1 MKLQL
6 KADLGLLLVTFFWG
20 ASILLTKVGLE
31 GIEEYNLIA
40 LRFIIAFLLSGLIFY
55 KHLFKIDFKTVKYAF
70 ILASVL
76 FIVYIFATFGTKY
89 TSVSNAG
96 FLLCLTVI
104 FIPILSAIF
113 LKHIP
118 KRKL

>member
-20 ASILLTKVGLE
+20 ASILLTKLGLD

-55 KHLFKIDFKTVKYAF
+55 KHLFKNLFK
-70 ILASVL
+70 
-76 FIVYIFATFGTKY
+76 
-89 TSVSNAG
+89 
-96 FLLCLTVI
+96 
-104 FIPILSAIF
+104 IF
-113 LKHIP
+113 LIKSLHLPISNSVCYFQVFVH
-118 KRKL
+118 

>member
-6 KADLGLLLVTFFWG
+6 KADLMLLLVTFFWG
-20 ASILLTKVGLE
+20 ASILLTKLGLD

-76 FIVYIFATFGTKY
+76 FIVTFSRL
-89 TSVSNAG
+89 SVQSTRV
-96 FLLCLTVI
+96 FLTLVSYYVSQSFSFRSYQLY
-104 FIPILSAIF
+104 F
-113 LKHIP
+113 
-118 KRKL
+118 